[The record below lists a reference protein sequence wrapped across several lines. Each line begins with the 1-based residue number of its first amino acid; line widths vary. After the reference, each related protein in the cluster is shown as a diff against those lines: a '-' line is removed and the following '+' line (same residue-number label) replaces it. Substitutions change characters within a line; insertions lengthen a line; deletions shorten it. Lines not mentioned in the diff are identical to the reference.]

1 MRIKEKI
8 KKSFLPILSPP
19 FLLKLGSTQQIKCSR
34 QDYRVERSRKQIE
47 KIQNLKHKFLAFLFS
62 YIDKMV

>member
-34 QDYRVERSRKQIE
+34 QDYRVERSRKQMDKLPFSRI
-47 KIQNLKHKFLAFLFS
+47 KLFLFLLFFLQ
-62 YIDKMV
+62 K